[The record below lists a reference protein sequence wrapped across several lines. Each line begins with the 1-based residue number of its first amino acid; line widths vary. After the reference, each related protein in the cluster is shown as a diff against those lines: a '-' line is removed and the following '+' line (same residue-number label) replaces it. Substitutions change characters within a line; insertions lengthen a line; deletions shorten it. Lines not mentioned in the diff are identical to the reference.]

1 MSDLDEILQRKLEA
15 LEEGSS
21 SQKVVKSLKGDT
33 AELEPLIQLVAA
45 IRDLPQ
51 PELSPES
58 SRLMQKELIT
68 AARETLKLPVRKP
81 TPSLA
86 WLFSPGFASLSLV
99 ILVLA
104 VLFFGGRA
112 WLVGPSAAQTV
123 LLAEVTGQV
132 MVAESTGANWHAA
145 EAGTALRSG
154 QLVRTLSDS
163 GAVLRFF
170 DGTQTTLAANT
181 ELQLEKIGGGWGSVL
196 KVSLVQPYGFTSHQ
210 VVPFGERRSSFSVN
224 TRAGSASVRGTIFS
238 AASESDGKAYF
249 AVQTG
254 QVLVENEKGE
264 VTLHSGQ
271 ATAVEVDQAPEDPVY
286 TFTLTDTL
294 VFTDGETWWI
304 GGVPFKITSDTLLL
318 DEFQAGDVVMV
329 TGRILGDGRWV
340 IDSIQPTQTTP
351 KKSMFAGVVQEM
363 GDESW
368 QISGISVL
376 VNLATRILDDVQ
388 EGNVVRV
395 KYVVLENGTWQAL
408 EIATLVAGNL
418 PPPTPT
424 PTLPPNDDPMPIPT
438 STSTPVPTQG
448 QTPALF
454 SIPVPADVV
463 NCALVE
469 TQPEAATLAERYSVS
484 INEIMG
490 WFCQGYGFGEIDQV
504 YSLRSIDLSA
514 DKIFAML
521 ASGQSMGEIKQNLPI
536 QAVKKDKP
544 VKQEKPPNENKPVKE
559 DKPENESK
567 PAKDPKP

>member
-1 MSDLDEILQRKLEA
+1 
-15 LEEGSS
+15 
-21 SQKVVKSLKGDT
+21 
-33 AELEPLIQLVAA
+33 
-45 IRDLPQ
+45 
-51 PELSPES
+51 
-58 SRLMQKELIT
+58 
-68 AARETLKLPVRKP
+68 
-81 TPSLA
+81 
-86 WLFSPGFASLSLV
+86 
-99 ILVLA
+99 
-104 VLFFGGRA
+104 
-112 WLVGPSAAQTV
+112 
-123 LLAEVTGQV
+123 
-132 MVAESTGANWHAA
+132 
-145 EAGTALRSG
+145 
-154 QLVRTLSDS
+154 
-163 GAVLRFF
+163 
-170 DGTQTTLAANT
+170 
-181 ELQLEKIGGGWGSVL
+181 
-196 KVSLVQPYGFTSHQ
+196 
-210 VVPFGERRSSFSVN
+210 
-224 TRAGSASVRGTIFS
+224 VRGTIFS

-294 VFTDGETWWI
+294 VFTDGEIWWI

-318 DEFQAGDVVMV
+318 DEFQAGDVVIV

-351 KKSMFAGVVQEM
+351 EKSMFAGVVQEM